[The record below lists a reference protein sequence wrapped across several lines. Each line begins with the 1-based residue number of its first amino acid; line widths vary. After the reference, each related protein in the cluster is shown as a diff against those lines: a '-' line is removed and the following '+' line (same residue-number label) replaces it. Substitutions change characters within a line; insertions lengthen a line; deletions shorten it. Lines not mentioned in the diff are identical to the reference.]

1 MVCHAVVVEAEQRL
15 ILIDSGLGI
24 QDLKRRG
31 SRLPWLMRSILR
43 PELALEQTAMFQI
56 QKLGY
61 AAEDVTD
68 IVLTHLDIDH
78 AGGISDFPNATV
90 HVSRK
95 EWDEAM
101 SGSNP
106 RYQVEQ
112 FDHVDTD
119 SLKLIDTLEETWF
132 GLPASAV
139 LPELPVTIRLVDL
152 PGHTL
157 GHCGV
162 ALETDSGWLFHAGD
176 SYYHRADIDSD
187 DQGKVPAGLRAFAA
201 LAADDRPKAK
211 QSLAHVRMLQR
222 RHGDEVSIFSSHDPL
237 ELRHLRGAR

>member
-1 MVCHAVVVEAEQRL
+1 MVCHVVVIETEDRL

-24 QDLKRRG
+24 QDLKRKG
-31 SRLPWLMRSILR
+31 SRLPWLARSILK

-61 AAEDVTD
+61 AAGDVTD

-78 AGGISDFPNATV
+78 AGGVSDFPNATV

-95 EWDEAM
+95 EWDEAT

-119 SLKLIDTLEETWF
+119 DLKLIDTLEATWF
-132 GLPASAV
+132 TLPASAP
-139 LPELPVTIRLVDL
+139 LPDLPVTVRLVDL

-162 ALETDSGWLFHAGD
+162 ALETESGWVFHAGD

-187 DQGKVPAGLRAFAA
+187 DPGKVPVGLRMFAS
-201 LAADDRPKAK
+201 LAADERSQAK

-222 RHGDEVSIFSSHDPL
+222 RHSDEVSIFSSHDPL
-237 ELRHLRGAR
+237 ELKMFQGAR